1 MHDVVNEYNYH
12 TPVLLDKCVEEL
24 VTNPDGIYIDVTY
37 GGGGHSKAILNR
49 MTAKGRLFGFDQD
62 VDTLINV
69 VEDDRFI
76 FVKSNF
82 EYIENFMLY
91 YNVDGVDGILADL
104 GVSSYH
110 FDEASRGFSYRFD
123 APLDMRMNRSAAI
136 SAQEVLA
143 TYSASQLQEVFSGY
157 GEIRNSKTLAELIVV
172 ERERK
177 ALKTT
182 GDLEIFLAPVIIGDR
197 QKYFS
202 QVYQSLRI
210 EVNNEFGVL
219 RSMLEQGRRLLKP
232 GGRFV
237 VLTYHSLEDKIVKQ
251 FFRDNNFSGR
261 RLEDDFG
268 RSMIDLKALNSK
280 PILADQA
287 EVKRNRRAAS
297 AKLRIAQ
304 KIEL

>member
-1 MHDVVNEYNYH
+1 MALSVGSSNSFTAILIAMMSVLMIIMRTLIAINAKTVVWAVRYAKAVL
-12 TPVLLDKCVEEL
+12 TIVLL
-24 VTNPDGIYIDVTY
+24 
-37 GGGGHSKAILNR
+37 
-49 MTAKGRLFGFDQD
+49 AKKIREP
-62 VDTLINV
+62 TIS
-69 VEDDRFI
+69 
-76 FVKSNF
+76 SN
-82 EYIENFMLY
+82 LT
-91 YNVDGVDGILADL
+91 
-104 GVSSYH
+104 
-110 FDEASRGFSYRFD
+110 
-123 APLDMRMNRSAAI
+123 P
-136 SAQEVLA
+136 
-143 TYSASQLQEVFSGY
+143 
-157 GEIRNSKTLAELIVV
+157 TLAELIVV

-297 AKLRIAQ
+297 AKLRIAE